1 MRVTELMVERNFLH
15 NMRRAE
21 FRLIGLQDR
30 ASSGLAFTR
39 PQDDPVGVGRSV
51 TLRHHLAHNHQY
63 LRNIDKARSWMEA
76 TEQAL
81 SELTAVL
88 SRAQELALYAGT
100 DTVPGAARNA
110 IKSEV
115 SQLRE
120 EAACVALRTF
130 EDRKVLTG
138 TLPKWQVGPETMMD
152 GTSLDHL
159 LDDID
164 RALGDFETAA
174 GGAEIRASW
183 EGLTR
188 AYDSV
193 MAERARNGGRMARLD
208 MLEDKLNALDVEYTR
223 LLSGTEDVDLAE
235 VIMRLRSAEASYQ
248 AALGAGARLIQPCLL
263 DFLR

>member
-21 FRLIGLQDR
+21 SRLMGLQDR

-51 TLRHHLAHNHQY
+51 TLRHHLTHNRQY

-100 DTVPGAARNA
+100 DTMSDAARNA
-110 IKSEV
+110 IKNEV

-120 EAACVALRTF
+120 EAVCVASRTF

-138 TLPKWQVGPETMMD
+138 TLPTWQVGPETMMD
-152 GTSLDHL
+152 ATSLNHL

-164 RALGDFETAA
+164 KALEAFEAA
-174 GGAEIRASW
+174 GGGAEIRAAW
-183 EGLTR
+183 ECITCVFDL
-188 AYDSV
+188 V
-193 MAERARNGGRMARLD
+193 MAERAKNGARMARLD
-208 MLEDKLNALDVEYTR
+208 MLDDKLNALDVEYTR
-223 LLSGTEDVDLAE
+223 LLSNTEDVDLAE

-248 AALGAGARLIQPCLL
+248 AALGAGARLLQPSLL